1 MHASRCT
8 SLCLPLQLS
17 LDETLAVLAALLAHP
32 LYTLPLAS
40 AFRSQLLRLCSALVE
55 AYISQHLP
63 AQQAATFSVALVTLL
78 ELAPHINGLLLRFFD
93 YFPAPHA
100 HILQRS
106 GASTTTTV
114 GTTAATSGATAAI
127 TTAATGA
134 LQQQDGQ
141 QALSDDARL
150 AFASLRAMQL
160 EQRLA
165 AVWRGSGFRQLLNHE
180 DPDVRWAGVELSAL
194 NMKLVSWRGLWY
206 PCASFEGRSVHVCW
220 CKQDP
225 PPCCSRLLLLQ

>member
-1 MHASRCT
+1 MHASLCP

-32 LYTLPLAS
+32 LYMLPLAS

-78 ELAPHINGLLLRFFD
+78 ELAPHINGVLLRFFD

-106 GASTTTTV
+106 GTPTTTTV
-114 GTTAATSGATAAI
+114 GTTAATTGATAAI

-165 AVWRGSGFRQLLNHE
+165 AVWRGSGFRQLLSHE

-206 PCASFEGRSVHVCW
+206 PVCIF
-220 CKQDP
+220 
-225 PPCCSRLLLLQ
+225 